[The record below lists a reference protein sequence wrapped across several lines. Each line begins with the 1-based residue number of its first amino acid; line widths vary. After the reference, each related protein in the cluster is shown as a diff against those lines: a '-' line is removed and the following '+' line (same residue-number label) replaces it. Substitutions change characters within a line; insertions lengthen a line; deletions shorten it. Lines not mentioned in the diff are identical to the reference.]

1 MSTVRLLSQIQP
13 REGWVEVTGYTV
25 EGPLKDLLMSF
36 GVIPGVKLRCVRR
49 VPGSRSLVFDFENWQ
64 GALRE
69 DEAAIVTVRSS
80 SP

>member
-1 MSTVRLLSQIQP
+1 MSESRLLHQLEP
-13 REGWVEVTGYTV
+13 REGWVEVTGFTA

-36 GVIPGVKLRCVRR
+36 GVIPGVRLRCVRR
-49 VPGSRSLVFDFENWQ
+49 IPGSRSLVFDFENWQ

-69 DEAAIVTVRSS
+69 DEAMIVTVRST